1 MQTHT
6 NMKLPEN
13 FKNKMINL
21 LGEEGFAEYEKS
33 LQNPMYNCLR
43 VNTLKISVEKFL
55 EISPF
60 ELSPVPWTKNAFYY
74 DASKFTPSKHPFYFA
89 GLYYIQEPS
98 ACLPAATIPV
108 EPGDKVLDICAAP
121 GGKSTE
127 LACKLQ
133 GKGLLISNDIS
144 ASRLKALQKNVE
156 VFGARNVVVTCE
168 SPERLSSYFNEYFDK
183 ILVDAPCSGEG
194 MFRKS
199 SSMITAW
206 EQNGNEMFAGI
217 QKTILDEV
225 AKMLKPGGTILYS
238 TCTFD
243 PTEDEDQVMYLRKLR
258 PDLKIVPIEK
268 HPGFVEGNPEWSNV
282 EDADESLAG
291 TFHLFPHLIKGEGH
305 YVALL
310 ESEEESGG
318 FDVQPY
324 KFKSYADIRAKKP
337 NEDIEDFFKHITSG
351 IDFNLVEI
359 GKDKLFLVPENSPEL
374 RGLRIMRRGVYLGEL
389 KKKRFEPS
397 QSLAM
402 ILKPENFDNVVR
414 LSSDGKLIGKYLRGE
429 TLDFD
434 MDENAGEFD
443 RVPDA
448 GWTLIC
454 VEDYPLGFGKFING
468 VLKNKYLPGWR
479 MM

>member
-1 MQTHT
+1 
-6 NMKLPEN
+6 MKLPES
-13 FKNKMINL
+13 FKNKMIRL
-21 LGEEGFAEYEKS
+21 LGEDGYEEYEKS

-55 EISPF
+55 KISPF
-60 ELSPVPWTKNAFYY
+60 ELLPVPWTKNAFYY

-89 GLYYIQEPS
+89 GLYYLQEPS
-98 ACLPAATIPV
+98 ACLPAATIPI

-127 LACKLQ
+127 LACKLK
-133 GKGLLISNDIS
+133 GKGLLITNDIS
-144 ASRLKALQKNVE
+144 ASRLKEIKKNIE
-156 VFGARNVVVTCE
+156 VFGARNVVITCE
-168 SPERLSSYFNEYFDK
+168 SPERLSGYFNEYFDK

-206 EQNGNEMFAGI
+206 EQNGNAMFADI
-217 QKTILDEV
+217 QRSILKEV

-243 PTEDEDQVMYLRKLR
+243 PTEDEDQVMFLRSLR
-258 PDLKIVPIEK
+258 PDLKIIPIEK
-268 HPGFVEGNPEWSNV
+268 HTGFVEGNPEWSSFEN
-282 EDADESLAG
+282 ADESLRG
-291 TFHLFPHLIKGEGH
+291 TYHLFPHLVKGEGH
-305 YVALL
+305 YVSLL
-310 ESEEESGG
+310 QSQDEPGG
-318 FDVQPY
+318 FEANAY
-324 KFKSYADIRAKKP
+324 KFKSYADIRIKKP
-337 NEDIEDFFKHITSG
+337 NEDIEEFFKHIISG
-351 IDFNLVEI
+351 IDLNLVEI

-402 ILKPENFDNVVR
+402 ILKPENFDNVLK
-414 LSSDGKLIGKYLRGE
+414 LSSDGTLISKYLRGE

-434 MDENAGEFD
+434 SEEYDGQYDKIPED
-443 RVPDA
+443 
-448 GWTLIC
+448 GWTLVC
-454 VEDYPLGFGKFING
+454 VDDYPLGFGKMTKG
-468 VLKNKYLPGWR
+468 TLKNKYLPGWR
-479 MM
+479 LQ